1 MKKLITLFACFLVS
15 TCSLKASDA
24 YTIDDSQVE
33 QMFSNAQL
41 VTPTAALDM
50 AGIST
55 GVDFH
60 IATSN
65 AAMKD
70 KNAAVAFILCF
81 FLGGLGIHRLYMG
94 TKTFTWVGYILT
106 CGGIFGIVPFVDWI
120 LILIRLVDD
129 GNISD
134 YVNNPKFFMW

>member
-106 CGGIFGIVPFVDWI
+106 CGGIFGIIPFVDWI